1 MHLYLVRD
9 VDVCTHLVAQRRVGA
24 HQVVG
29 FNIAHTKPEG
39 NLKEYQT
46 CPGDYVQFESA
57 ISLAHI
63 VTLSLPHQYPLSIVS
78 VISQCHPSAFS
89 VPSHCHLT
97 AISLPSEC
105 HLNTIPSP
113 SHHPLSITLVSS
125 QYHLYIHTEYYFTF
139 HALPIL
145 GRQ

>member
-1 MHLYLVRD
+1 MHHEHAQLVRGIYSCAHLQGVIYLHLYLVRD

-29 FNIAHTKPEG
+29 FNTAHTKPEG

-63 VTLSLPHQYPLSIVS
+63 VTLSLPHQYPLR
-78 VISQCHPSAFS
+78 
-89 VPSHCHLT
+89 
-97 AISLPSEC
+97 
-105 HLNTIPSP
+105 
-113 SHHPLSITLVSS
+113 SS
-125 QYHLYIHTEYYFTF
+125 Q
-139 HALPIL
+139 
-145 GRQ
+145 